1 MLAQRRMQRKT
12 MNDSTTSDL
21 ILVQSVGRALSSS
34 CTLVGGVSSE
44 RRPSIMIA
52 ARVDWGSQCPSS
64 IRAAFEGTNVV
75 VRAEAPASLPLVS
88 LTMQRAVVHVR
99 GAPTGV
105 PGLYADPTYC
115 LFAIRAVHA
124 RRW

>member
-1 MLAQRRMQRKT
+1 MNVEGRVGNYAHDSRRQRMLAQRRMQRKT

-52 ARVDWGSQCPSS
+52 ARVDWVHN
-64 IRAAFEGTNVV
+64 A
-75 VRAEAPASLPLVS
+75 LVPFGQHS
-88 LTMQRAVVHVR
+88 KT
-99 GAPTGV
+99 PT
-105 PGLYADPTYC
+105 L
-115 LFAIRAVHA
+115 
-124 RRW
+124 